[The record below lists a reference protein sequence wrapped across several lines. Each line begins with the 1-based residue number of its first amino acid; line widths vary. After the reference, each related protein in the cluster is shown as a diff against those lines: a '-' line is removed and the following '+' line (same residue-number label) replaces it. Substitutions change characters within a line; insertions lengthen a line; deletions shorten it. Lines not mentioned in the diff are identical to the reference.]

1 MYVKVI
7 LIAGRISWYFFV
19 LSFLSGISF
28 SMFSNCVIEL
38 TPYIL
43 DLIISA
49 TKMVWGMA
57 APDPKSLTDFYVFSL
72 SLRPNTT
79 FTK

>member
-1 MYVKVI
+1 M
-7 LIAGRISWYFFV
+7 
-19 LSFLSGISF
+19 SF
-28 SMFSNCVIEL
+28 SMLSNYVIEL
-38 TPYIL
+38 TPLIL

-49 TKMVWGMA
+49 TKIAWGMA